1 MEQTSVEDLDNLS
14 VDIYSVLAKHN
25 INYYETFLIM
35 IATSASIGNDAHIS
49 EEDMVHFLKTAIAE
63 DKKLQNMELQ

>member
-14 VDIYSVLAKHN
+14 IDIYSVLTKHN

-35 IATSASIGNDAHIS
+35 IAASASIGNDAHIS
-49 EEDMVHFLKTAIAE
+49 EEDMVHFLKTCIAE

>member
-1 MEQTSVEDLDNLS
+1 MERASVEDLDSLS
-14 VDIYSVLAKHN
+14 VDIYGTLAKHN
-25 INYYETFLIM
+25 INYYETFLIL

-63 DKKLQNMELQ
+63 DKKLQHLGLQ

>member
-1 MEQTSVEDLDNLS
+1 MERASIEELDNLS
-14 VDIYSVLAKHN
+14 VDIYGALVKHN
-25 INYYETFLIM
+25 INYYETFLIL
-35 IATSASIGNDAHIS
+35 IATSASIGNDAHMS

>member
-1 MEQTSVEDLDNLS
+1 MERASIEELDNLS
-14 VDIYSVLAKHN
+14 VDIYGVLKKHN
-25 INYYETFLIM
+25 INYYETFLIL
-35 IATSASIGNDAHIS
+35 IATSASIGNDAHMS